1 MPYVN
6 NFYGVKT
13 QKNFYHG
20 GSKMLSL
27 IFHAGLF
34 HESNFI
40 LCMVKFFLT
49 LGPQIL
55 WDLLWNLPHILCLAT
70 IPTASYQIRVQRDDN
85 SA

>member
-1 MPYVN
+1 
-6 NFYGVKT
+6 VKT
-13 QKNFYHG
+13 QKNFYCG

-40 LCMVKFFLT
+40 LCMVKIFLT
-49 LGPQIL
+49 LGPQIP
-55 WDLLWNLPHILCLAT
+55 WNLPHILCLVT
-70 IPTASYQIRVQRDDN
+70 IPAASYQIRVQRDEN

>member
-1 MPYVN
+1 MPHVN

-13 QKNFYHG
+13 QKNFYRG
-20 GSKMLSL
+20 GSKLLSL

-49 LGPQIL
+49 MGPKTP
-55 WDLLWNLPHILCLAT
+55 WDLPWNLPHILCLAT
-70 IPTASYQIRVQRDDN
+70 IPAASYQICVQRDEN